1 MNGNPTI
8 FVVDDEQQARE
19 SVCTLVRSMGLAAIS
34 FSSGEEFLQ
43 HYDNEPGCLVSDY
56 RMAGMNGLE
65 LQESMLRR
73 EIALPMIIVT
83 AYARTPIIVTAI
95 RRGAVSLLDKPY
107 DDDDLWQAIRSALSQ
122 DTAQRKERLQHADIR
137 RRLAKLTDKE
147 SRVLDMLLEGMPNKT
162 MANKL
167 DVSLRTIE
175 NRRRG
180 VFAKMGVET
189 VAKLVAL
196 VLAASDRSSLLAED
210 RE

>member
-1 MNGNPTI
+1 MNVDSTV
-8 FVVDDEQQARE
+8 FVVDDEQQSRE
-19 SVCTLVRSMGLAAIS
+19 SVCALVRSMGLATAS

-43 HYDNEPGCLVSDY
+43 QYDNEPGCLVSDY

-65 LQESMLRR
+65 LQESMLNR

-83 AYARTPIIVTAI
+83 AYARTSITVKAI
-95 RRGAVSLLDKPY
+95 QRGAVSLLDKPY

-122 DTAQRKERLQHADIR
+122 DEARRKQCLQHADTR

-147 SRVLDMLLEGMPNKT
+147 SCVLAMIIEGMPNKT

-180 VFAKMGVET
+180 VFAKMNVDT
-189 VAKLVAL
+189 VAELVAL
-196 VLAASDRSSLLAED
+196 VLAVPNTLAPAKILS
-210 RE
+210 